1 MPSLVPIDAAVLD
14 QMAAADARGQAGLTP
29 RAFAQFTRALTRTTW
44 GQAHLRPV
52 ALVDEAAQLLAS
64 ALLYRLPAVVD
75 GHPLTICTVGDVI
88 AYGDTA
94 AHAASLIA
102 RVTEEVATWCPGAS
116 IIATIAAE
124 GAAVPDGFHVVATT
138 ESTLVVTESTRRG
151 APMAP
156 VRSGEHDDLPFLV
169 DVPRLGAP
177 APRFCIARDVDF
189 MAFTLT
195 RKRLLAGLAAS
206 GSRQL
211 WFLVVEEG
219 MRAAA
224 YVVISATEGRWMI
237 ESCGDR
243 DPTGARIGAILQ
255 MLIAREPA
263 EHRPVISAWLP
274 PGFLPPQVT
283 VASTGPSPVRLCVRA
298 LAHAPA
304 LDTWPA
310 DEVAYWHGDL
320 V

>member
-124 GAAVPDGFHVVATT
+124 GAAVPDV
-138 ESTLVVTESTRRG
+138 
-151 APMAP
+151 
-156 VRSGEHDDLPFLV
+156 
-169 DVPRLGAP
+169 LGAP
-177 APRFCIARDVDF
+177 IVPDPGTVPPAATDWGEPPVGGI
-189 MAFTLT
+189 
-195 RKRLLAGLAAS
+195 GL
-206 GSRQL
+206 G
-211 WFLVVEEG
+211 
-219 MRAAA
+219 AAA
-224 YVVISATEGRWMI
+224 CWEPPVCGPPATCWPGCGGPEGFCPPAGALP
-237 ESCGDR
+237 CGM
-243 DPTGARIGAILQ
+243 PGV
-255 MLIAREPA
+255 PA
-263 EHRPVISAWLP
+263 WVALP
-274 PGFLPPQVT
+274 
-283 VASTGPSPVRLCVRA
+283 
-298 LAHAPA
+298 
-304 LDTWPA
+304 
-310 DEVAYWHGDL
+310 
-320 V
+320 

>member
-1 MPSLVPIDAAVLD
+1 
-14 QMAAADARGQAGLTP
+14 
-29 RAFAQFTRALTRTTW
+29 
-44 GQAHLRPV
+44 
-52 ALVDEAAQLLAS
+52 
-64 ALLYRLPAVVD
+64 
-75 GHPLTICTVGDVI
+75 
-88 AYGDTA
+88 
-94 AHAASLIA
+94 
-102 RVTEEVATWCPGAS
+102 
-116 IIATIAAE
+116 
-124 GAAVPDGFHVVATT
+124 
-138 ESTLVVTESTRRG
+138 
-151 APMAP
+151 
-156 VRSGEHDDLPFLV
+156 
-169 DVPRLGAP
+169 
-177 APRFCIARDVDF
+177 
-189 MAFTLT
+189 
-195 RKRLLAGLAAS
+195 
-206 GSRQL
+206 
-211 WFLVVEEG
+211 
-219 MRAAA
+219 
-224 YVVISATEGRWMI
+224 VVISATEGRWMI